1 MKQENGQRPMRLG
14 STIAIVLSAGLA
26 LAGHGAWAQERH
38 EDMAAD
44 WWACVEA
51 AEQVQTA
58 IGAPEQLLAA
68 VALNETARR
77 APNGQV
83 APWPW
88 TINVGGQGYVFAT
101 KEQAVFAAEQLL
113 NSGTRSFDV
122 GCMQVNVFF
131 HPRAFTSLDEAFD
144 PLSNVMYAASYME
157 QLRAETRS
165 WERAVELYHSY
176 TEEYNQIYGARFQSY
191 LSLARRRVDRGDVLM
206 TVRPLGALGERA
218 ATDIELV
225 GGNDSGGRDFTVLL
239 AERAGRYGMGSARPD
254 ADMQATPMVAALL
267 ASYGEVTPPAAPY
280 IFNAGIDVRT
290 AAIVRRFDH
299 AAIAETES

>member
-1 MKQENGQRPMRLG
+1 MRLG

-88 TINVGGQGYVFAT
+88 TINVAGQGYVFAT